1 MTFDLYDGA
10 SNTNALREI
19 NCFVNFHLDEL
30 FSVHTLAQFSTAIQN
45 LNT

>member
-1 MTFDLYDGA
+1 MTFDLFDVA
-10 SNTNALREI
+10 PKTNALREI

-30 FSVHTLAQFSTAIQN
+30 FSVHTLAQFSTAVQN